1 MTYKTGTMYI
11 EVLRPISITNENIFK
26 ASLVNIVISTKPSD
40 KRKKESLL
48 EDFSKFIN
56 FKPNYNFKNLWK
68 WSVDHPEEFWSK
80 LWDYTKIIGDKGQEI
95 IKYNKIFNKTKF
107 FPDSKLN
114 YAENI
119 LKKRSPEIAIS
130 FLSEKGFEEEISWEQ
145 LYINVCKFSG
155 YLKSIGLKKGD
166 RVAAYV
172 PNKIE
177 SIISFLACAKNGIIW
192 SSCSPDFGTQG
203 VVDRFK
209 QIAPRILITSDHYF
223 YNGKK
228 INILEKVEGIL
239 KQIPS
244 IKKTLVFAYN
254 KKEEMNFKNYFN
266 FEKVLDQTEADES
279 FERFDF
285 NHPIYVLFSSGTTG
299 KPKCITHGAG
309 NVLIEHNKEF
319 MLHCDIRDNEKLF
332 YYTTTGWMMWNWL
345 VGGLATGSSIFLF
358 DGAPV
363 YPKIDI
369 LLEYCQNKKI
379 NLFGVSAKYIDH
391 LKNEKYNS
399 KNLDLSSIK
408 IITSTGSPL
417 AEESFKYVYD
427 NIKKDVHLASIAGG
441 TDLVGCLVLGNL
453 FSDVYMGEIQ
463 GQSLGIDVDVFTDEG
478 KSVKDGEK
486 GELVVKKPFP
496 SMPVKFWSD
505 DDGQKYHKAYFN
517 RFKNI
522 WHHGDFIERTINN
535 GFIMRGRSDATL
547 NPGGVRIGTAEIYQ
561 QVEDIDF
568 ITEGLV
574 VGQDYK
580 DDVRIILFITTKNNE
595 DLDDEKIKSIKTKIR
610 KNCSPKHVPSIIIK
624 VPDIPRTKSGKI
636 VELAVKKVIQGE
648 TINNKEA
655 IANPEAL
662 KHFEN
667 IAQLK

>member
-1 MTYKTGTMYI
+1 MQKFLW
-11 EVLRPISITNENIFK
+11 E
-26 ASLVNIVISTKPSD
+26 PS
-40 KRKKESLL
+40 RIKKEESLL

-56 FKPNYNFKNLWK
+56 HKSNYNFKTLWK

-80 LWDYTKIIGDKGQEI
+80 FWDYSKIIGNKGKEI
-95 IKYNKIFNKTKF
+95 IKFNKIFNKTKF

-119 LKKRSPEIAIS
+119 LKKRSSDSAIS

-145 LYINVCKFSG
+145 LYNKVCKFSN

-192 SSCSPDFGTQG
+192 SSCSPDFGIQG

-209 QIAPRILITSDHYF
+209 QIEPIILITSDHYF

-228 INILEKVEGIL
+228 INILEKIGDIL

-254 KKEEMNFKNYFN
+254 KKEDMKYKNYIN
-266 FEKVLDQTEADES
+266 FDEVLDQAEVDES
-279 FERFDF
+279 FERFEF
-285 NHPIYVLFSSGTTG
+285 NHPIYILFSSGTTG

-319 MLHCDIRDNEKLF
+319 MLHCDIRNDEKLF

-363 YPKIDI
+363 YPKIDV

-453 FSDVYMGEIQ
+453 YSNVYMGEIQ
-463 GQSLGIDVDVFTDEG
+463 GQSLGIDIDVFTDEG
-478 KSVKDGEK
+478 KSVKDGDK

-496 SMPVKFWSD
+496 SMPVKFWGD
-505 DDGQKYHKAYFN
+505 DDGQKYHKAYFTK
-517 RFKNI
+517 FKNI
-522 WHHGDFIERTINN
+522 WHHGDFIERTNNN

-568 ITEGLV
+568 VTEGLV
-574 VGQDYK
+574 IGQDYN
-580 DDVRIILFITTKNNE
+580 DDVRVILFVTTKNNQE
-595 DLDDEKIKSIKTKIR
+595 LNDEQIKSIKLRIR
-610 KNCSPKHVPSIIIK
+610 KNCSPKHVPSMIIK
-624 VPDIPRTKSGKI
+624 VPEIPRTKSGKI
-636 VELAVKKVIQGE
+636 VELAVRKVIHGE
-648 TINNKEA
+648 SINNKEA

-662 KHFEN
+662 KYFEN
-667 IAQLK
+667 IPQLK

>member
-1 MTYKTGTMYI
+1 MEKF
-11 EVLRPISITNENIFK
+11 LW
-26 ASLVNIVISTKPSD
+26 APSSQ
-40 KRKKESLL
+40 KKEESLL

-56 FKPNYNFKNLWK
+56 FKSNYNFKTLWK
-68 WSVDHPEEFWSK
+68 WTVDHPEEFWSK
-80 LWDYTKIIGDKGQEI
+80 FWDYSKIIGDKGKEI
-95 IKYNKIFNKTKF
+95 IKFDKTFNKTQF

-119 LKKRSPEIAIS
+119 LKKKTSEVAVS
-130 FLSEKGFEEEISWEQ
+130 FLSEKGFEEEITWKH
-145 LYINVCKFSG
+145 LYNSVCKFSG
-155 YLKSIGLKKGD
+155 YLKSLGLKKGD

-177 SIISFLACAKNGIIW
+177 TIISFLACAKNGVIW
-192 SSCSPDFGTQG
+192 SSCSPDFGIQG

-209 QIAPRILITSDHYF
+209 QIQPTILITSDHYF

-228 INILEKVEGIL
+228 INILEKVKDIL
-239 KQIPS
+239 KEIPS
-244 IKKTLVFAYN
+244 IKKTLVFNYN
-254 KKEEMNFKNYFN
+254 QKETFNQEDYVNFN
-266 FEKVLDQTEADES
+266 KVLDQGDVDET
-279 FERFDF
+279 FERFEF
-285 NHPIYVLFSSGTTG
+285 NHPIYILYSSGTTG

-319 MLHCDIRDNEKLF
+319 MLHCDIKNNERLF

-399 KNLDLSSIK
+399 KNLDLSSLK

-427 NIKKDVHLASIAGG
+427 NIKQDVQLASIAGG

-453 FSDVYMGEIQ
+453 YSNVYKGEIQ
-463 GQSLGIDVDVFTDEG
+463 GQSLGIDVDVFNDEG
-478 KSVKDGEK
+478 KSTKDGEK

-496 SMPVKFWSD
+496 SMPVKFWGD
-505 DDGQKYHKAYFN
+505 DDGQKFHKAYFD

-522 WHHGDFIERTINN
+522 WHHGDFIERTKNN

-574 VGQDYK
+574 IGQNYN
-580 DDVRIILFITTKNNE
+580 DDVRIILFVTTKGNVELNE
-595 DLDDEKIKSIKTKIR
+595 DKIKLVKSKIR
-610 KNCSPKHVPSIIIK
+610 KNCSPKHVPALIIK

-636 VELAVKKVIQGE
+636 VELAVKKVINGE
-648 TINNKEA
+648 KINNKEA
-655 IANPEAL
+655 IANPEILDYFKHIL
-662 KHFEN
+662 KE
-667 IAQLK
+667 

>member
-1 MTYKTGTMYI
+1 MNKP
-11 EVLRPISITNENIFK
+11 LWQPSQKLKQDSI
-26 ASLVNIVISTKPSD
+26 LQ
-40 KRKKESLL
+40 
-48 EDFSKFIN
+48 DFCKFID
-56 FKPNYNFKNLWK
+56 FKSSDSFKELWQ
-68 WSVDHPEEFWSK
+68 WSVKNPEEFWSK
-80 LWDYTKIIGDKGQEI
+80 FWDYSKIIGDKGSEI
-95 IKYNKIFNKTKF
+95 IKKDEIFNKSKF

-119 LKKRSPEIAIS
+119 LKKKSNDIAIN
-130 FLSEKGFEEEISWEQ
+130 FLSEKGFEENITWNN
-145 LYINVCKFSG
+145 LYEKVCKFSN
-155 YLKSIGLKKGD
+155 YLKKLRLKKGD

-177 SIISFLACAKNGIIW
+177 TVISFLACAKNGIIW
-192 SSCSPDFGTQG
+192 SSCSPDFGVQG

-209 QIAPRILITSDHYF
+209 QIEPKVLITSDYYF

-228 INILEKVEGIL
+228 INILDKVDDIT

-244 IKKTLVFAYN
+244 IKKVIVFNYN
-254 KKEEMNFKNYFN
+254 KKEKENLKNFID
-266 FEKVLDQTEADES
+266 FEETLNVKSDES
-279 FERFDF
+279 FERFEF
-285 NHPIYVLFSSGTTG
+285 NHPIYILFSSGTTG
-299 KPKCITHGAG
+299 KPKCITHGTG

-363 YPKIDI
+363 YPKIDV

-399 KNLDLSSIK
+399 KNLDLNSIK

-417 AEESFKYVYD
+417 AEESFRYVYD

-453 FSDVYMGEIQ
+453 FSSVHKGEIQ
-463 GQSLGIDVDVFTDEG
+463 GQSLGIDVDVFTD
-478 KSVKDGEK
+478 DGNSTADGDK
-486 GELVVKKPFP
+486 GELVVKQPFP
-496 SMPVKFWSD
+496 SMPIKFWGD
-505 DDGQKYHKAYFN
+505 DSGQKYHKAYFT

-522 WHHGDFIERTINN
+522 WHHGDFIERTNNN

-547 NPGGVRIGTAEIYQ
+547 NPGGVRIGTSEIYQ

-574 VGQDYK
+574 VGQDFE
-580 DDVRIILFITTKNNE
+580 DDVRIILFVTTKNDQDIDE
-595 DLDDEKIKSIKTKIR
+595 EKIKLIKSRIR
-610 KNCSPKHVPSIIIK
+610 KNCSPKHVPSIVIK
-624 VPDIPRTKSGKI
+624 VPEIPRTKSGKI
-636 VELAVKKVIQGE
+636 VELAVRQVINGE
-648 TINNKEA
+648 IIDNKEA
-655 IANPEAL
+655 IANPESL
-662 KHFEN
+662 KFFAN
-667 IAQLK
+667 LPQLKF

>member
-1 MTYKTGTMYI
+1 MNKA
-11 EVLRPISITNENIFK
+11 LWRPSEQ
-26 ASLVNIVISTKPSD
+26 
-40 KRKKESLL
+40 KKQESLL

-56 FKPNYNFKNLWK
+56 FNSDQNFKKLWE
-68 WSVDHPEEFWSK
+68 WSIKNPEKFWSK
-80 LWDYTKIIGDKGQEI
+80 FWDYSKIIGDKGKET
-95 IKYNKIFNKTKF
+95 IKKNKIFNETKF
-107 FPDSKLN
+107 FPDSKIN

-119 LKKRSPEIAIS
+119 LKKRTDQTAIH
-130 FLSEKGFEEEISWEQ
+130 FLSERGFEESITWKD
-145 LYINVCKFSG
+145 LYERVCKFSA
-155 YLKSIGLKKGD
+155 YLKTLNLKKGD

-177 SIISFLACAKNGIIW
+177 SIISFFACAKNGIIW

-209 QIAPRILITSDHYF
+209 QIEPKVFITCDHYF

-228 INILEKVEGIL
+228 IYILEKVEEIL
-239 KQIPS
+239 RQIPS

-254 KKEEMNFKNYFN
+254 KNEKPIYKKYINFD
-266 FEKVLDQTEADES
+266 KVLNESKLDET
-279 FERFDF
+279 FERFEF
-285 NHPIYVLFSSGTTG
+285 NHPIYILYSSGTTG
-299 KPKCITHGAG
+299 KPKCITHGGG

-319 MLHCDIRDNEKLF
+319 MLHCDIRDNDRLF

-363 YPKIDI
+363 YPKIDT
-369 LLEYCQNKKI
+369 LLEYCQNKKV

-391 LKNEKYNS
+391 LKNEKFDS
-399 KNLDLSSIK
+399 KHLDLSSIK

-427 NIKKDVHLASIAGG
+427 KIKKDVHLTSIAGG
-441 TDLVGCLVLGNL
+441 TDLVGCLILGNL
-453 FSDVYMGEIQ
+453 FSNVHKGEIQ
-463 GQSLGIDVDVFTDEG
+463 GQSLGIDVDVFTEDG
-478 KSVKDGEK
+478 KSTSDGAK
-486 GELVVKKPFP
+486 GELVVKQPFP
-496 SMPVKFWSD
+496 SMPVKFWGD
-505 DDGQKYHKAYFN
+505 DDGQKYHKAYFR
-517 RFKNI
+517 RFENI
-522 WHHGDFIERTINN
+522 WHHGDFIERTLNN

-574 VGQDYK
+574 VGQNYN
-580 DDVRIILFITTKNNE
+580 DDVRIVLFITTKENKE
-595 DLDDEKIKSIKTKIR
+595 LDAGKIKLIKLKIR

-624 VPDIPRTKSGKI
+624 VPEIPRTKSGKI
-636 VELAVKKVIQGE
+636 VEIAVRKIINGE

-655 IANPEAL
+655 IANPGCLDYFNNL
-662 KHFEN
+662 KE
-667 IAQLK
+667 LE

>member
-1 MTYKTGTMYI
+1 MKNFLW
-11 EVLRPISITNENIFK
+11 E
-26 ASLVNIVISTKPSD
+26 PS
-40 KRKKESLL
+40 KKKKEESLL
-48 EDFSKFIN
+48 EDFSKFVN
-56 FKPNYNFKNLWK
+56 FKSNYNFKIFWK
-68 WSVDHPEEFWSK
+68 WTVDHPEEFWSK
-80 LWDYTKIIGDKGQEI
+80 FWDYSKIIGDKGKEI
-95 IKYNKIFNKTKF
+95 IKYNKIFNETKF

-119 LKKRSPEIAIS
+119 LKKKTSEVAIN
-130 FLSEKGFEEEISWEQ
+130 FLSEKGFEEEISWVQ
-145 LYINVCKFSG
+145 LYNKVCKFSN
-155 YLKSIGLKKGD
+155 YLKSLGLKKGD

-209 QIAPRILITSDHYF
+209 QIEPSVLITSDHYF

-228 INILEKVEGIL
+228 INILEKIEDIL

-244 IKKTLVFAYN
+244 IKRTLVFGYN
-254 KKEEMNFKNYFN
+254 KKEEMTLQGHINFDQVLEKANMDET
-266 FEKVLDQTEADES
+266 FEK
-279 FERFDF
+279 FEF
-285 NHPIYVLFSSGTTG
+285 NHPIYILYSSGTTG

-319 MLHCDIRDNEKLF
+319 MLHCNIKNNDRLF

-379 NLFGVSAKYIDH
+379 NLFGVSAKYIDY
-391 LKNEKYNS
+391 LKNEKYSS
-399 KNLDLSSIK
+399 KNLDLNSIK

-417 AEESFKYVYD
+417 AEESFKYVYE
-427 NIKKDVHLASIAGG
+427 NIKRDVHLASIAGG

-453 FSDVYMGEIQ
+453 YSNVYMGEIQ

-478 KSVKDGEK
+478 ESVKDGEK

-496 SMPVKFWSD
+496 SMPVKFWGD
-505 DDGQKYHKAYFN
+505 HDGQKYHKAYFN

-522 WHHGDFIERTINN
+522 WHHGDFIERTLNN

-574 VGQDYK
+574 VGQNYN
-580 DDVRIILFITTKNNE
+580 DDVRIILFVTTKNNE
-595 DLDDEKIKSIKTKIR
+595 ELNDNKIKAIKSKIR
-610 KNCSPKHVPSIIIK
+610 KNCSPKHVPTIIIK
-624 VPDIPRTKSGKI
+624 VPEIPRTKSGKI
-636 VELAVKKVIQGE
+636 VELAVKKVIHGE

-655 IANPEAL
+655 IANPEVL
-662 KHFEN
+662 KYFEN
-667 IAQLK
+667 IPQLK

>member
-1 MTYKTGTMYI
+1 MKKF
-11 EVLRPISITNENIFK
+11 LW
-26 ASLVNIVISTKPSD
+26 KPSD
-40 KRKKESLL
+40 TRREDSLL

-56 FKPNYNFKNLWK
+56 FKSNHNFKDFWK

-80 LWDYTKIIGDKGQEI
+80 FWDYSKLIGDKGKEI
-95 IKYNKIFNKTKF
+95 IKYNKTFNQTKF

-119 LKKRSPEIAIS
+119 LKKKTSEIAIS
-130 FLSEKGFEEEISWEQ
+130 FLSEKGFEEEISWDQ
-145 LYINVCKFSG
+145 LFNKVCKFSN

-209 QIAPRILITSDHYF
+209 QIEPSILITSDHYF

-228 INILEKVEGIL
+228 INILEKIEDIL
-239 KQIPS
+239 NQIPS

-254 KKEEMNFKNYFN
+254 KKVEVNLKEYINFD
-266 FEKVLDQTEADES
+266 EVLDQTEADES
-279 FERFDF
+279 FERFEF
-285 NHPIYVLFSSGTTG
+285 NHPIYILYSSGTTG

-319 MLHCDIRDNEKLF
+319 MLHCDIRDNERLF

-363 YPKIDI
+363 YPKIDV

-417 AEESFKYVYD
+417 AEDSFKYVYD
-427 NIKKDVHLASIAGG
+427 NLKKDVHLASIAGG

-453 FSDVYMGEIQ
+453 YSNVFMGEIQ
-463 GQSLGIDVDVFTDEG
+463 GQSLGIDVDVFTNEG
-478 KSVKDGEK
+478 KSVNDGEK

-496 SMPVKFWSD
+496 SMPVKFWGD
-505 DDGQKYHKAYFN
+505 NDGQKYYKAYFT

-522 WHHGDFIERTINN
+522 WHHGDFIERTTNN
-535 GFIMRGRSDATL
+535 GFIMRGRSDTTL

-561 QVEDIDF
+561 QVENIDF

-574 VGQDYK
+574 VGQDYN
-580 DDVRIILFITTKNNE
+580 DDVRIVLFITTKNDE
-595 DLDDEKIKSIKTKIR
+595 ELDDEKIKTIKTRIR
-610 KNCSPKHVPSIIIK
+610 KNCSPKHVPSLVIK
-624 VPDIPRTKSGKI
+624 VPEIPRTKSGKI
-636 VELAVKKVIQGE
+636 VELAVRKVIHGE

-655 IANPEAL
+655 IANPESL
-662 KHFEN
+662 EFFEN
-667 IAQLK
+667 LPQLKL

>member
-1 MTYKTGTMYI
+1 MKNFLW
-11 EVLRPISITNENIFK
+11 EPSI
-26 ASLVNIVISTKPSD
+26 
-40 KRKKESLL
+40 KKKEESLL
-48 EDFSKFIN
+48 EDFSKFVN
-56 FKPNYNFKNLWK
+56 FKSNYNFKNFWK
-68 WSVDHPEEFWSK
+68 WTVDHPEEFWSK
-80 LWDYTKIIGDKGQEI
+80 FWDYSKIIGDKGKEI
-95 IKYNKIFNKTKF
+95 IKYSKIFNETKF

-119 LKKRSPEIAIS
+119 LKKKTSEVAIN
-130 FLSEKGFEEEISWEQ
+130 FLSENGFEEEISWGQ
-145 LYINVCKFSG
+145 LYNKVCKFSN
-155 YLKSIGLKKGD
+155 YLKSLGLKKGD

-209 QIAPRILITSDHYF
+209 QIEPSILITTDHYF

-228 INILEKVEGIL
+228 INILEKIEDIL

-244 IKKTLVFAYN
+244 IKKTLVFSYN
-254 KKEEMNFKNYFN
+254 KKEEMTLHGHINFDQVLEKVKMDET
-266 FEKVLDQTEADES
+266 FEK
-279 FERFDF
+279 FEF
-285 NHPIYVLFSSGTTG
+285 NHPVYILYSSGTTG

-319 MLHCDIRDNEKLF
+319 MLHCNIKNNDRLF

-345 VGGLATGSSIFLF
+345 VGGLATGSSIYLF

-391 LKNEKYNS
+391 LKNEKYSS

-427 NIKKDVHLASIAGG
+427 NIKRDVHLASIAGG

-453 FSDVYMGEIQ
+453 YSNVYLGEIQ

-478 KSVKDGEK
+478 ESVKDGEK

-496 SMPVKFWSD
+496 SMPVKFWGD

-522 WHHGDFIERTINN
+522 WHHGDFIERTLNN

-595 DLDDEKIKSIKTKIR
+595 ELNDEKINSIKSKIR

-624 VPDIPRTKSGKI
+624 VPEIPRTKSGKI
-636 VELAVKKVIQGE
+636 VELAVRKVIHGE

-662 KHFEN
+662 KYFEN
-667 IAQLK
+667 IPQLK

>member
-1 MTYKTGTMYI
+1 MEKFLW
-11 EVLRPISITNENIFK
+11 E
-26 ASLVNIVISTKPSD
+26 PSG

-48 EDFSKFIN
+48 EDFSKYIN
-56 FKPNYNFKNLWK
+56 IKSNYNFKTLWK

-80 LWDYTKIIGDKGQEI
+80 FWDYSKIIGDKGKEI
-95 IKYNKIFNKTKF
+95 IRFNKIFNKTKF

-114 YAENI
+114 YTENI
-119 LKKRSPEIAIS
+119 LKKKSSDPAIS

-145 LYINVCKFSG
+145 LYIKVCKFSN

-209 QIAPRILITSDHYF
+209 QIEPSILITSDQYF

-228 INILEKVEGIL
+228 INILEKIEDIL
-239 KQIPS
+239 KEIPS

-254 KKEEMNFKNYFN
+254 KKEEMNIQNYIN
-266 FEKVLDQTEADES
+266 FDEVLDQTVADES
-279 FERFDF
+279 FERFEF
-285 NHPIYVLFSSGTTG
+285 NHPIYILFSSGTTG

-363 YPKIDI
+363 YPKIDA
-369 LLEYCQNKKI
+369 LLDYCQKKKI
-379 NLFGVSAKYIDH
+379 NFFGVSAKYIDH

-417 AEESFKYVYD
+417 AEESFKYVYE
-427 NIKKDVHLASIAGG
+427 NLKKDVHLTSIAGG

-453 FSDVYMGEIQ
+453 YSNVFMGEIQ

-496 SMPVKFWSD
+496 SMPVKFWGD

-517 RFKNI
+517 RFENI

-547 NPGGVRIGTAEIYQ
+547 NPGGVRIGTSEIYQ

-574 VGQDYK
+574 VGQDYN
-580 DDVRIILFITTKNNE
+580 DDVRIVLFITTKNNE
-595 DLDDEKIKSIKTKIR
+595 ELDDEKIKSIKSRIR
-610 KNCSPKHVPSIIIK
+610 KNCSPKHVPSVIIK
-624 VPDIPRTKSGKI
+624 VPEIPRTKSGKI
-636 VELAVKKVIQGE
+636 VELAVRKVIHGE

-655 IANPEAL
+655 IANPESL
-662 KHFEN
+662 KFFEN
-667 IAQLK
+667 LSQLKL